1 MYTNEKNW
9 YLLIND
15 QNICVIMNQITFKSV
30 LEGFSGQLQTSTTLH
45 PSILDCTAAQTVSPL
60 LGSTQQE
67 RVRRPRIS
75 YTPVREY
82 NLRSRNSS
90 YSSPGNPLLTG
101 ESEEQFSQ
109 HVRQQAAKTKRN
121 AAKWQMALQKE
132 KEDKDFSDSD

>member
-1 MYTNEKNW
+1 
-9 YLLIND
+9 
-15 QNICVIMNQITFKSV
+15 MNQITFKSV

-132 KEDKDFSDSD
+132 KENKDFSDSD